1 MIKVILVDDHI
12 VLRKSLAVLIGML
25 QGFTIIGQ
33 ADNGQQFINQLDEAE
48 LPDIVLMD
56 ITMPVMDGV
65 ETTKWLKQNY
75 PSIRVVAL
83 SMLKNDLIV
92 IRMLKNGARGY
103 LLKDCDPTE
112 LKQAIIEVHEKGYYY
127 NEWLTP
133 KMKRIGMEENLL
145 PSKIMMN
152 ERELIF
158 LRLCCTEKTYKEIA
172 DEMGVSVR
180 TVDGYRDALFQ
191 KLQVST
197 RVGLVLYAIKNELV
211 LL

>member
-25 QGFTIIGQ
+25 QGFTIIGE
-33 ADNGQQFINQLDEAE
+33 ADNGQQFINQLDDAQ

-103 LLKDCDPTE
+103 LLKDCDPIE
-112 LKQAIIEVHEKGYYY
+112 LKQAMTEVHEKGYYY

-133 KMKRIGMEENLL
+133 KMKRIGMQENLL

-158 LRLCCTEKTYKEIA
+158 LRLCCTEKAYKEIA

-191 KLQVST
+191 KLQVTT

>member
-112 LKQAIIEVHEKGYYY
+112 LKQAMIEVHEKGYYY

-133 KMKRIGMEENLL
+133 KKKRIGMEENLL

>member
-25 QGFTIIGQ
+25 QGFTVIGQ

-112 LKQAIIEVHEKGYYY
+112 LKQAMIEVHEKGYYY

-197 RVGLVLYAIKNELV
+197 RVGLVLYAIKNEFV

>member
-112 LKQAIIEVHEKGYYY
+112 LKQAMIEVHEKGYYY

-133 KMKRIGMEENLL
+133 KMKRIGREENLL

-197 RVGLVLYAIKNELV
+197 RVGLVLYAIKNEFV

>member
-112 LKQAIIEVHEKGYYY
+112 LKQAMIEVHEKGYYY

-197 RVGLVLYAIKNELV
+197 RVGLVLYAIKNEFV